1 MTKRISLVVT
11 YDTGSREFF
20 VDSDTTEVH
29 FPEGLCWD
37 DEAEHWVDEPL
48 LVEEVVQRLAVQLSS
63 PVPLTAPGTR
73 EPVEIST
80 KFIELA
86 LNILDPNFT
95 WDAEEPLEVSDAAGR
110 FLTEYPIT
118 DWVLEEAF
126 GLVVQFVHD
135 WGTGEYH
142 DSVHTNAPA
151 PAFIPSSDHDLDVLH
166 VGADVGPN
174 FE

>member
-20 VDSDTTEVH
+20 VDSDTTEGH

-37 DEAEHWVDEPL
+37 DEAEHWVDEPR
-48 LVEEVVQRLAVQLSS
+48 LVEDVVQRLAVQLSS
-63 PVPLTAPGTR
+63 PTPLTAPGRR
-73 EPVEIST
+73 EPVAIST

-86 LNILDPNFT
+86 LNILDPDFK
-95 WDAEEPLEVSDAAGR
+95 WDMEETLEVSDVAGE
-110 FLTEYPIT
+110 FLRKHPIT
-118 DWVLEEAF
+118 DWEIEGAF
-126 GLVVQFVHD
+126 ALGVQFVHD
-135 WGTGEYH
+135 WAAGEFR
-142 DSVHTNAPA
+142 DSVHTSAPA
-151 PAFIPSSDHDLDVLH
+151 PAFVPSSDHDLDVLD